1 MKTTKQLNKYLASAS
16 DNRLEIHH
24 GEGYFYYFQT
34 DEEFAKHPI
43 KDVPESEMICYI
55 NQGNSDFWK
64 RVLDGAAKA
73 YDDNL

>member
-24 GEGYFYYFQT
+24 GEGYFYYAQT
-34 DEEFAKHPI
+34 DEEFAKHPM

>member
-24 GEGYFYYFQT
+24 GEGYFYYAQT